1 MPNEL
6 VKLSLSQ
13 LGIPAILGVLLL
25 YYAVKL
31 LIFQD
36 VEAIRPP
43 QWKPL
48 RPEQRSAYAREAG
61 LLLLLFG
68 VCTAIAS
75 VLMLF
80 IPLLG
85 LCFLTLSIF
94 GVFYRFRRMEEKYT
108 G

>member
-6 VKLSLSQ
+6 LKLSLSQ
-13 LGIPAILGVLLL
+13 LGIPAILGLLLL

-31 LIFQD
+31 LVFQD

-48 RPEQRSAYAREAG
+48 RPEKRSAYAREAG
-61 LLLLLFG
+61 ILLLLFG
-68 VCTAIAS
+68 ACTAVAS

-85 LCFLTLSIF
+85 LCFLTLAIL
-94 GVFYRFRRMEEKYT
+94 GVFYRFRRIEEKYT